1 MGMPLA
7 DRARF
12 DPGDYQHC
20 GTGRARRLCARAV
33 IATVVSTFFLAL
45 ENPVPVCFLHY
56 SIVWAVIEGVDV
68 VAHNGAAPS
77 VSLRTSCMRP
87 FMALWRRCLRQHR
100 KVGCVVGENID
111 AGVGWYD
118 DRRIGRPET

>member
-1 MGMPLA
+1 MGKPLA
-7 DRARF
+7 DKARF
-12 DPGDYQHC
+12 DPGDYQHR
-20 GTGRARRLCARAV
+20 GIGRARRRCATAV

-45 ENPVPVCFLHY
+45 VNPVPVCFLHY
-56 SIVWAVIEGVDV
+56 SIVWAVIRGVDV
-68 VAHNGAAPS
+68 VAHNGAALS

-87 FMALWRRCLRQHR
+87 FMALRRRCLRQHR